1 MKPDKFTLHYIEF
14 HPEDAASSL
23 ESINHEDMC
32 EFIASLS
39 VRQAALVIQHL
50 TPISSTSV
58 LARLTLDIV
67 IPILSRLPANQAS
80 ALIRR
85 LPSDKIT
92 EIISLPGLPGYIRR
106 SLRYP
111 PDTVG
116 AVMDTDSVVL
126 PIRFT
131 VSEARKH
138 MKKHTAKIQNRI
150 FVTDE
155 EQQLKGFVELK
166 EVMFANYKVALSQL
180 VRRPNIRL
188 SVRDRLEAI
197 ATDMLMQQTEIFP
210 VVDHTNRLMGVVT
223 SRDLQ
228 QAIAE
233 LSGDTINAEAVA
245 NDFLEILDVL
255 SNTCSDLLSH
265 NDKVND
271 T

>member
-1 MKPDKFTLHYIEF
+1 MKPDKFTLHYMES

-23 ESINHEDMC
+23 EGINHEDMC
-32 EFIASLS
+32 EFIASLP
-39 VRQAALVIQHL
+39 VRHAALVIQHL
-50 TPISSTSV
+50 TPISSTSA
-58 LARLTLDIV
+58 LARLPLDIV

-85 LPSDKIT
+85 LPAEKIS
-92 EIISLPGLPGYIRR
+92 EITSLPGLSGYIKR

-116 AVMDTDSVVL
+116 AIMDTDNLVL
-126 PIRFT
+126 PVRFT
-131 VSEARKH
+131 ISESRKH

-155 EQQLKGFVELK
+155 QQQLKGFVELK
-166 EVMFANYKVALSQL
+166 EIMFANYKVALSQL
-180 VRRPNIRL
+180 VRRPNIKL

-197 ATDMLMQQTEIFP
+197 AADTVMQQTEIFP

-223 SRDLQ
+223 NKDLQ

-233 LSGDTINAEAVA
+233 LSGNTITAGAVT
-245 NDFLEILDVL
+245 NDFLEILDVIG
-255 SNTCSDLLSH
+255 NTCSDLLSNK
-265 NDKVND
+265 NDVNAG
-271 T
+271 